1 MNIVIVGAG
10 VVGFNLAEELSQEGH
25 DISIVDADQK
35 KIKQIGEKLDVLSVQ
50 GNACFPTV
58 LLRAGIKQAE
68 MVIAVTN
75 KDEINLFVCM
85 LADKFSV
92 KKRFA
97 RFQTMEFTS
106 ENSVFPS
113 EQLFIDQAITP
124 GQIIVDFIQKI
135 LATPGAVN
143 VAEFADG
150 EILLRGF
157 EIHEDAPLA
166 NKKIEALKAVN
177 EFNSFLIVAIVRDSN
192 LIIPKETDEIHVGDK
207 IYMLVQKE
215 FLPLI
220 LPMLNKKIEETHK
233 IVIVG
238 ANSVSINLAQK
249 LEKNFN
255 DISIIEPSI
264 EKADLAVDE
273 LSKTVVLHG
282 SGTDPDLF
290 NEINVQDADF
300 FMALTDDDEHNI
312 LSALLA
318 KKQGAKRVLVITND
332 PDYVPILDSIGMDIA
347 INPRLITVGAILKH
361 LRRGQ
366 VRSVYKLI
374 ENEAEVLEIVA
385 NPKSSIIDKKIE
397 KIKFPEDAIIGA
409 ILRNGEMIV
418 PDQECSIQSGD
429 SVIVVALPH
438 SIDKIEKLFGKRR
451 FF

>member
-10 VVGFNLAEELSQEGH
+10 VVGFNLAEELTQEGH
-25 DISIVDADQK
+25 NISIVDEDSE
-35 KIKQIGEKLDVLSVQ
+35 KIKQISEKLDVLSIL
-50 GNACFPTV
+50 GNACFPSV
-58 LLRAGIKQAE
+58 LVRAGIEQAE
-68 MVIAVTN
+68 MMIAVTN
-75 KDEINLFVCM
+75 KDEINLFACM
-85 LADKFSV
+85 LADKFKV
-92 KKRFA
+92 TKRFA
-97 RFQTMEFTS
+97 RFRTMEFTS
-106 ENSVFPS
+106 ENSVFPP
-113 EQLFIDQAITP
+113 EELFIDQAVNP
-124 GQIIVDFIQKI
+124 GHIIVDFIQKI
-135 LATPGAVN
+135 LATPGAIN
-143 VAEFADG
+143 AAEFADG

-157 EIHEDAPLA
+157 DVHEDAPLA
-166 NKKIEALKAVN
+166 GKKIENLKAVN
-177 EFNSFLIVAIVRDSN
+177 EFNSFLIVAIVRDGN
-192 LIIPKETDEIHVGDK
+192 IIIPKETDEIHSGDK
-207 IYMLVQKE
+207 IYMLLQKE
-215 FLPLI
+215 FMPLI
-220 LPMLNKKIEETHK
+220 LPMLNKKVEQLDK

-238 ANSVSINLAQK
+238 ANSVSISLAK
-249 LEKNFN
+249 ALEEDFN
-255 DISIIEPSI
+255 DISIIEPSM

-290 NEINVQDADF
+290 NEINIQDADF

-332 PDYVPILDSIGMDIA
+332 PYYIPILDSIGMDIA
-347 INPRLITVGAILKH
+347 INPRLITVGVILKH

-385 NPKSSIIDKKIE
+385 NPKSSIINKKIE

-418 PDQECSIQSGD
+418 PDQDCSIKSGD

-438 SIDKIEKLFGKRR
+438 TIDKIEKLFGKRR